1 LRGFKSDAKLKKL
14 FYHKQFP
21 EYLFIHICDEWLFQR
36 IKIATEKKKALLN
49 YHLLYLK
56 IYNMPDTETPSR
68 ASYHWKNLLQYFFQG
83 LAIIAPVGITIY
95 AVLWLFTT
103 VDSILPNVMHYL
115 FPNLIEPIHIPGLG
129 FIVAIL
135 IVLLVGKL
143 SSSFFIGRILDLM
156 DGLLERTPGVKF
168 IYSSV
173 KDFFEAFAGN
183 KRKFTKPVLA
193 NVDGPDI
200 WRIGFITHED
210 ASEFELMDYAAVYI
224 PLSYAITGVTYF
236 VPKQKI
242 KLLNH
247 ISSAEAMK
255 FAVSGGV
262 AEVVE

>member
-1 LRGFKSDAKLKKL
+1 M
-14 FYHKQFP
+14 P
-21 EYLFIHICDEWLFQR
+21 N
-36 IKIATEKKKALLN
+36 TESA
-49 YHLLYLK
+49 
-56 IYNMPDTETPSR
+56 PGTSF
-68 ASYHWKNLLQYFFQG
+68 HWRNLLQYFFQG

-115 FPNLIEPIHIPGLG
+115 FPNLVEPIHIPGLG
-129 FIVAIL
+129 FVVVIL

-143 SSSFFIGRILDLM
+143 SSSFFMSRILDLIN
-156 DGLLERTPGVKF
+156 GLLERTPGVKF

-183 KRKFTKPVLA
+183 KRKFTKPVLV

-200 WRIGFITHED
+200 WRIGFITHDD
-210 ASEFELMDYAAVYI
+210 ATEFELIDHAAVYI

-236 VPKQKI
+236 VPRQKI

-262 AEVVE
+262 AEVIE